1 MIRAILECNG
11 MRVKSLFTIGP
22 TESGSA
28 SRYKNIV
35 GNLQNITTM
44 PSILLPTARPY
55 ARRNA
60 AQVLF
65 RGTSIG
71 RRPFVPVTS
80 HVSAGSPGRSDL
92 EKLCDAST
100 VNPPTLNLTAGY
112 ADSSVYRVVGV
123 PPQIIRSSATRAAV
137 GRGPTESG
145 EMRTRWRVSQ
155 PAWSIAGECAPC
167 NGGRD
172 SLFDCA
178 IVASFRSGKPI
189 KRAEEIVT
197 MRLTKSGSEIRR
209 RPNGSRL
216 SCGALKKNTF
226 PNLRAPPASSAC

>member
-1 MIRAILECNG
+1 MLGRRCSLACQFAEFPAPAQVHPEPERLIMIRAILECDG

-28 SRYKNIV
+28 SRCKNIV

-112 ADSSVYRVVGV
+112 ADSSVCRVVGV
-123 PPQIIRSSATRAAV
+123 PPQIIRSSATDAAV

-145 EMRTRWRVSQ
+145 EMRTRWRASQ
-155 PAWSIAGECAPC
+155 YCAP
-167 NGGRD
+167 
-172 SLFDCA
+172 S
-178 IVASFRSGKPI
+178 SG
-189 KRAEEIVT
+189 
-197 MRLTKSGSEIRR
+197 
-209 RPNGSRL
+209 
-216 SCGALKKNTF
+216 
-226 PNLRAPPASSAC
+226 